1 MSLALVRTRAQL
13 GLDAPPVTV
22 EVHLSPGLPGLAIVG
37 LPEAAVRESKDRVR
51 SALMTSGFEFP
62 QRRITISLAPADL
75 PKDGSRFDL
84 PIALGILAANG
95 QLPVQALAGAEFLGE
110 LSLSGELRPITG
122 VLPAS
127 LACRDAGHTLFVPQA
142 NAAEAARPRGAVV
155 RAGDHLLAI
164 YAHLNGQQ
172 PLPLQLAVAIPEAE
186 EIRGLPDLADVKGQH
201 QARRALEIAASGG
214 HSLLMLGPPGTGK
227 TLLASRLPG
236 LLPALDEQQALEVA
250 AIRSLLGQGEALCL
264 QPPFRAPHH
273 TASAAALVGGGSHPR
288 PGEITLAHQGVLF
301 LDEFPEFDRKVLEV
315 LREPLE
321 SGHVVISRAANQV
334 RFPARF
340 QLIAAMNPCPCGY
353 RGDGTARCRCT
364 PDQVARY
371 CSRLSG
377 PLLDRI
383 DLHVEVPALSAEVLH
398 RGGPGEATRD
408 VRPRVLATR
417 ARQQARQGHLNQEL
431 GPSQLAVHAELTSA
445 DADMLED
452 AMRRMRLSA
461 RAYHRVLRVARTI
474 ADMEDSAAVA
484 AAHLQEALMYRVL
497 DRLPA

>member
-13 GLDAPPVTV
+13 GLNAPAVTV

-51 SALMTSGFEFP
+51 SALINSGFEFP

-75 PKDGSRFDL
+75 PKDGGRFDL

-95 QLPVQALAGAEFLGE
+95 QLPLEALKDREFLGE
-110 LSLSGELRPITG
+110 LALSGELRAVHG

-127 LACRDAGHTLFVPQA
+127 LAAQAENRALFVPAA
-142 NAAEAARPRGAVV
+142 NADEAARPAGAEVYG
-155 RAGDHLLAI
+155 GDHLLAV
-164 YAHLNGQQ
+164 YAHLNDQQ
-172 PLPLQLAVAIPEAE
+172 RLERQVPPPINRHLAADC
-186 EIRGLPDLADVKGQH
+186 PDLRDVKGQH
-201 QARRALEIAASGG
+201 QARRTLEIAAAGG

-236 LLPALDEQQALEVA
+236 LLPLLDERQALEVA
-250 AIRSLLGQGEALCL
+250 AIRSLLGRGNDISL
-264 QPPFRAPHH
+264 QPPFRNPHH
-273 TASAAALVGGGSHPR
+273 TASAVALVGGGSYPR

-301 LDEFPEFDRKVLEV
+301 LDELPEFDRKVLEV

-334 RFPARF
+334 RFPAQF

-353 RGDGTARCRCT
+353 LGDGTARCRCS

-371 CSRLSG
+371 RSRLSG

-383 DLHVEVPALSAEVLH
+383 DLHVEVPALPPDILH
-398 RGGPGEATRD
+398 KGPTGEPTAN
-408 VRPRVLATR
+408 VRERVLAAR
-417 ARQQARQGHLNQEL
+417 ERQKARQQKLNQAL
-431 GPSQLAVHAELTSA
+431 GPAEMAEHAALSA
-445 DADMLED
+445 GDADLLEQ
-452 AMRRMRLSA
+452 AMRKLRLSA
-461 RAYHRVLRVARTI
+461 RAYHRILRVARTI
-474 ADMEDSAAVA
+474 ADLEGAAHIA
-484 AAHLQEALMYRVL
+484 SAHLQEALMYRVL
-497 DRLPA
+497 DRMPS

>member
-22 EVHLSPGLPGLAIVG
+22 EVHLSAGLPGLAIVG

-51 SALMTSGFEFP
+51 SALINSGFEFP

-75 PKDGSRFDL
+75 PKDGGRFDL

-95 QLPVQALAGAEFLGE
+95 QLPGDALQGCEFLGE
-110 LSLSGELRPITG
+110 LALSGELRPVTG

-127 LACRDAGHTLFVPQA
+127 MAIRDAGRALFVAQE
-142 NAAEAARPRGAVV
+142 NAGEAARPRGAEVYG
-155 RAGDHLLAI
+155 GDHLLTVF
-164 YAHLNGQQ
+164 AHLNAQQ
-172 PLPLQLAVAIPEAE
+172 KITPARASAEDGLAEKY
-186 EIRGLPDLADVKGQH
+186 PDLCDVKGQH
-201 QARRALEIAASGG
+201 QARRALEIAAAGG

-236 LLPALDEQQALEVA
+236 LLPELDEQPALEVA
-250 AIRSLLGQGEALCL
+250 AIRSLLGHRDGISR

-273 TASAAALVGGGSHPR
+273 TASAVALVGGGSQPR
-288 PGEITLAHQGVLF
+288 PGEITLAHHGVLF
-301 LDEFPEFDRKVLEV
+301 LDELPEFDRRVLEV

-321 SGHVVISRAANQV
+321 SGHVVISRASNQV

-353 RGDGTARCRCT
+353 LGDGTARCRCT

-371 CSRLSG
+371 RSRLSG

-383 DLHVEVPALSAEVLH
+383 DLHVEVPALPAEVLH
-398 RGGPGEATRD
+398 RGTAGESSASVKT
-408 VRPRVLATR
+408 RVLAAR
-417 ARQQARQGHLNQEL
+417 ALQQQRQGFLNQDL
-431 GPSQLAVHAELTSA
+431 SPAAIHQHAALARD
-445 DADMLED
+445 DADLLEQ

-474 ADMEDSAAVA
+474 ADIEGAVSIDST
-484 AAHLQEALMYRVL
+484 HLHEALAYRVL
-497 DRLPA
+497 DRLPG